1 MFVLSLELER
11 FFWGGGEFSIYFFKI
26 FGEEECKYLL
36 YRDDKLR
43 KVTFANFENL
53 LKYFVELP

>member
-11 FFWGGGEFSIYFFKI
+11 FLGGGGLAFIFFLI

-53 LKYFVELP
+53 LKYFVKIP

>member
-11 FFWGGGEFSIYFFKI
+11 FWGGGLAFIFLKI

>member
-11 FFWGGGEFSIYFFKI
+11 FWGLAFIFFKI

>member
-11 FFWGGGEFSIYFFKI
+11 FWGGGGGLAFIFFLI

-53 LKYFVELP
+53 LKYFVKIP